1 MDFDVLSLCNDR
13 VKNHVGLKRG
23 LVVQWVGRIGVV
35 GVIECIYSTS
45 FSHILLNFRL
55 FGINFKKT

>member
-45 FSHILLNFRL
+45 FSHLYY
-55 FGINFKKT
+55 